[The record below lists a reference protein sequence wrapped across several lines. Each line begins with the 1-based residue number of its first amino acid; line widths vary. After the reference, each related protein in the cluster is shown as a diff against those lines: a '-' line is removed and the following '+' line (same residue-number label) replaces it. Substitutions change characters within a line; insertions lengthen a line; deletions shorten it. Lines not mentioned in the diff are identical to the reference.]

1 MARFELGQPI
11 PATHPSQ
18 ETLNLLSQRRS
29 TPVIGLGAPGPSTGQ
44 LEQLLEIAARV
55 SDHRRVV
62 PFRFIVF
69 RDHARTKFGDVLAQ
83 VFAAANPEASREMIA
98 IERGRFER
106 APLVIAVISTV
117 DVDHRTPEWEQIL
130 TAGAVCQNMLVGA
143 NAMGFA
149 GQWLTEWYA
158 FDPAIRDALGLKGPY
173 EQVAGFLYFGT
184 AQTDPKERPRIEAR
198 EITTYWEA

>member
-1 MARFELGQPI
+1 MARFELGQRV
-11 PATHPSQ
+11 PAARPSQ
-18 ETLNLLSQRRS
+18 ETLDLLAQRRS
-29 TPVIGLGAPGPSTGQ
+29 TPVIGLGAPGPSAAE

-69 RDHARTKFGDVLAQ
+69 RDQARTKFGDALAQ

-106 APLVIAVISTV
+106 APLVIAVISKV
-117 DVDHRTPEWEQIL
+117 DVDHRTPEWEQVL

-158 FDPAIRDALGLKGPY
+158 FDPAIREALGLEDTH

-184 AQTDPKERPRIEAR
+184 AQADPKERPRVEASD
-198 EITTYWEA
+198 ITTYWAG